1 MNAYRTLL
9 RGLERLELA
18 AATLLFLIIVLSIT
32 AQVISRYGLSSP
44 IVWVEEMATY
54 SFIWIVFLGAA
65 VGMKRLSHIKIEALS
80 MMLPPRGR
88 SALRLLGY
96 AAMGFVLW
104 HLCLEVPDVLRIESR
119 SLTVSLPVNVPRMW
133 FFSVPLFY
141 SACSMSL
148 TLIYYFMAELM
159 ALHAGKVLE
168 RLDGSMV
175 GDIASEGI

>member
-65 VGMKRLSHIKIEALS
+65 VGMKRLSQIKIEALS
-80 MMLPPRGR
+80 LMLPPRGQ
-88 SALRLLGY
+88 SALRLFGY
-96 AAMGFVLW
+96 VAMGFVLW
-104 HLCLEVPDVLRIESR
+104 HLCLEVPNVLRIESR
-119 SLTVSLPVNVPRMW
+119 SLTVSLPINVPRMW

-141 SACSMSL
+141 SALSMSL
-148 TLIYYFMAELM
+148 TVIYYAIAELM
-159 ALHAGKVLE
+159 TLHSGRALE
-168 RLDGSMV
+168 TIDGSPV
-175 GDIASEGI
+175 GGIASEGI